1 MPFCFEFGDEHG
13 PETPHMNTP
22 MLICLPPNMRKTE
35 ALHIHKATIIVSL
48 RFSQTL
54 AKNKAFSHI

>member
-22 MLICLPPNMRKTE
+22 TLTCLPPNTRKTE
-35 ALHIHKATIIVSL
+35 ALHIHKQRTKHLATYRNENVL
-48 RFSQTL
+48 
-54 AKNKAFSHI
+54 